1 MRKLLNSELERKS
14 VEQFRKS
21 EKSPFV
27 VVLDN
32 VRSQSNVGSIFR
44 TADAFLSEAMYLCG
58 ITATPPH
65 REIQKTALGATESV
79 TWKYFPK
86 TTYAVHEL
94 REKGY
99 KIIAVEQVEGSI
111 SLQNMKVEKG
121 RKYAFIFGHEVNGVD
136 QEVLNLCDQCVEI
149 PQFGTKHSFNIAISV
164 GIVLWEL
171 NKCLTSPDINRA
183 SLPGGKG

>member
-27 VVLDN
+27 VILDN

-44 TADAFLSEAMYLCG
+44 TSDAFLSEAIYLCG
-58 ITATPPH
+58 ITSTPPH

-79 TWKYFPK
+79 AWKYFRK
-86 TTYAVHEL
+86 TTDAVNEL
-94 REKGY
+94 KEKGFR
-99 KIIAVEQVEGSI
+99 IIAVEQAEGSI
-111 SLQNMKVEKG
+111 SLQNMNVEKG
-121 RKYAFIFGHEVNGVD
+121 MKYALIFGHEVNGVD

-171 NKCLTSPDINRA
+171 NKKRDSFESPLIY
-183 SLPGGKG
+183 SKC

>member
-14 VEQFRKS
+14 VEQFKVS
-21 EKSPFV
+21 EKSPFTV
-27 VVLDN
+27 ILDN

-44 TADAFLSEAMYLCG
+44 TSDAFLTEAIYLCG
-58 ITATPPH
+58 ITPVPPH

-79 TWKYFPK
+79 AWKYYAK
-86 TTYAVHEL
+86 TIDAVKEL

-99 KIIAVEQVEGSI
+99 VIIGIEQVDGSI
-111 SLQNMKVEKG
+111 ELGKIKTDSGK
-121 RKYAFIFGHEVNGVD
+121 KYALIFGNEIEGVD
-136 QEVLNLCDQCVEI
+136 QEVLDLCDMCIEI

-171 NKCLTSPDINRA
+171 NRK
-183 SLPGGKG
+183 